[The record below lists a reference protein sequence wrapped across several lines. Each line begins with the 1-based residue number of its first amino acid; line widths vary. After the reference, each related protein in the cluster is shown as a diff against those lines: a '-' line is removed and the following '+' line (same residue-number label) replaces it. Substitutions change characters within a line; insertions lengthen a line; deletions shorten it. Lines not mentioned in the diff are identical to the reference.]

1 MDGLCKKLLNEIAW
15 VQLLAKVIVIDAD
28 TEYTLGHCDN
38 PQPAAAMHLWLVY
51 ALLTVLFWGL
61 YGVFLHNGQV
71 AMADPV
77 NGRYKAFL
85 LVGIAYFLTAVL
97 APLAILIFKGSSWS
111 MPGKGVTFS
120 LVAGLVGAAGAFC
133 VLLAFGAKGTPPV
146 VMSIIFAGAPII
158 NAGVAIALHPPA
170 GGWQSISLPFYL
182 GIVLAA
188 VGGCLVS
195 FYKPAPSKPP
205 PKPDVVQTDVQ

>member
-1 MDGLCKKLLNEIAW
+1 MFN
-15 VQLLAKVIVIDAD
+15 
-28 TEYTLGHCDN
+28 
-38 PQPAAAMHLWLVY
+38 
-51 ALLTVLFWGL
+51 
-61 YGVFLHNGQV
+61 
-71 AMADPV
+71 
-77 NGRYKAFL
+77 
-85 LVGIAYFLTAVL
+85 
-97 APLAILIFKGSSWS
+97 
-111 MPGKGVTFS
+111 
-120 LVAGLVGAAGAFC
+120 GAFC

>member
-1 MDGLCKKLLNEIAW
+1 MSKWGIVLLFVAGAALSWGVYVPTVHEAST
-15 VQLLAKVIVIDAD
+15 QLKSNL
-28 TEYTLGHCDN
+28 
-38 PQPAAAMHLWLVY
+38 
-51 ALLTVLFWGL
+51 
-61 YGVFLHNGQV
+61 
-71 AMADPV
+71 
-77 NGRYKAFL
+77 RAFL
-85 LVGIAYFLTAVL
+85 LVGVAYFLTAVL
-97 APLAILIFKGSSWS
+97 APLAILIFKGSDWS

-170 GGWQSISLPFYL
+170 GGWRSISLLFYL

-188 VGGCLVS
+188 GGGCLVS
-195 FYKPAPSKPP
+195 FYKPAPSKPT